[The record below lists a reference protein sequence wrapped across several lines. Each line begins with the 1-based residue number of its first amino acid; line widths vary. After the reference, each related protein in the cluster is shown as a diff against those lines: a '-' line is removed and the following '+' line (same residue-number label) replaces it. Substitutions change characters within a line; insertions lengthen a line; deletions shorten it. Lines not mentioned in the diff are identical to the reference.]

1 MKSETKTYK
10 SYKSYLVHHLFAQ
23 NQKYLFIANLL
34 GIFIIALART
44 LVPLTIGIIISDVVT
59 GIFSNIGPLL
69 LATLALMLLR
79 SGGDYVSMMIGH
91 RYGMKVEKNM
101 RKEFFDIIQLKPLRY
116 HDNARTGDLLALAT
130 NDLRVINTMVAHG
143 SFFVFPFFQVVM
155 TATALINTIDLRLA
169 LISIPF
175 LILYI
180 YFVLRFRKNIKP
192 YASEQLTKHSK
203 LATVFQDSITGAVVV
218 KAFTAED
225 LERKKYRTA
234 VQDFRK
240 NWVGLNKV
248 QARFFPLLVLYL
260 LIGTTFLVSCL
271 FVFENT
277 LTIGSLTSINL
288 LLITLID
295 PTNMVHWSTRDML
308 GGFAACSRLYAD
320 LTKEQVEE
328 QTEKLVNW
336 PENFQGGITF
346 KNVFF
351 RYENKI
357 KTNPTVLKDIS
368 FHIEPK
374 QKVAIVGPTGC
385 GKTTLAKLIL
395 SLYEPQSGEILL
407 DDENIKKYSL
417 KVLRKHVGYIEQD
430 IYLFGRSIRD
440 NIAFGKP
447 DATEEEILE
456 AARLAQVDD
465 FTKKFPNGYD
475 TIVGERGTRLS
486 GGEKQRIAIAR
497 AFLTDPEIL
506 MLDDSVSAIDSE
518 TEEKIGRAMENI
530 QKNRTTLIITHRLHS
545 IRTADKV
552 ILLKN
557 GKLIAEGTHDEL
569 IKTHQDYR
577 RIFGKQIELP
587 ELVKAQTNG
596 GASNV

>member
-23 NQKYLFIANLL
+23 NQKYLFIANLF
-34 GIFIIALART
+34 GIFIIALVRT

-59 GIFSNIGPLL
+59 GTFSNIGPLL

-116 HDNARTGDLLALAT
+116 HDNARTGDLQALAT

-143 SFFVFPFFQVVM
+143 SFFIFPFFQAGMSIYV
-155 TATALINTIDLRLA
+155 LINTIDLRLA

-192 YASEQLTKHSK
+192 YASEQLTKHST
-203 LATVFQDSITGAVVV
+203 LATVFQDSITGAEIV

-225 LERKKYRTA
+225 LERKKYKTA
-234 VQDFRK
+234 VQDFRE
-240 NWVGLNKV
+240 NWVGLNRV

-260 LIGTTFLVSCL
+260 LIGTTFLASCF
-271 FVFENT
+271 FVYDNT

-295 PTNMVHWSTRDML
+295 PTNMVHWSTKDML
-308 GGFAACSRLYAD
+308 AGFAACSRLYSD

-328 QTEKLVNW
+328 QAEKSTW
-336 PENFQGGITF
+336 PDNFQGGITF
-346 KNVFF
+346 KNVSF
-351 RYENKI
+351 RYENNI

-374 QKVAIVGPTGC
+374 ETVSIVGPTGC

-395 SLYEPQSGEILL
+395 SLYEPQTGEILL
-407 DDENIKKYSL
+407 DNENIKKYSL

-430 IYLFGRSIRD
+430 VYLFGRSIRE

-447 DATEEEILE
+447 NATEEEILE
-456 AARLAQVDD
+456 AAKLAQVDD

-530 QKNRTTLIITHRLHS
+530 QKNRTTLIITHRLHT
-545 IRTADKV
+545 IRTSDKV

-557 GKLIAEGTHDEL
+557 GKLLAVGTHDEL
-569 IKTHQDYR
+569 IKMHQDYR

-587 ELVKAQTNG
+587 ELVKSNG
-596 GASNV
+596 GA